1 MVTSIKE
8 NKGDRMSKDIKDRY
22 AWMQQGTAVNASSAS
37 QAAAQAGLDWEVMQ
51 VPIQAYVTNQV
62 NPYESVTDYYD
73 IPRKHGIL
81 KLGKDNNNS
90 IIGIVGEKYKIVQNM
105 EVFGALDSLVDSSGL
120 RYTAAGEYNG
130 GSNVWMVM
138 ELPREINVAN
148 DPHAGFILV
157 QSSHDGSSSVI
168 IRPIIERLFC
178 ANQINKIVKG
188 KKTNNYTYTLKH
200 TTNAKLS
207 VSEIRDIMQ
216 LTYQSID
223 EYELLAGNLLGRAV
237 DERQVKNIFS
247 RVWAIPS
254 EVENAP
260 DHMLSQ
266 GQRRQRT
273 MALAAR
279 ESAWNIYSQS
289 PTQENIRGTAFGA
302 WHAVVEHADH
312 YASGGADKRG
322 IATLTG
328 KNDRIKLKALDLVLT
343 A

>member
-1 MVTSIKE
+1 
-8 NKGDRMSKDIKDRY
+8 
-22 AWMQQGTAVNASSAS
+22 MQTDAQTKKRNASWINQGTAVNASSAS
-37 QAAAQAGLDWEVMQ
+37 QAAVQAGLDWEVMQ
-51 VPIQAYVTNQV
+51 IPLQGYVKSEV
-62 NPYESVTDYYD
+62 NPYETITDYY
-73 IPRKHGIL
+73 PVERKHAML
-81 KLGKDNNNS
+81 KLGKDGNNS
-90 IIGIVGEKYKIVQNM
+90 VIGIVGEKYKIVQNM

-130 GSNVWMVM
+130 GANVWMVM
-138 ELPREINVAN
+138 QLPREINVAN

-188 KKTNNYTYTLKH
+188 KKRNNYTYTLKH

-216 LTYQSID
+216 LTYQSIE
-223 EYELLAGNLLGRAV
+223 EYELLSNTLIQTEV
-237 DERQVKNIFS
+237 DNRQVRNIFE
-247 RVWAIPS
+247 RVWALPT
-254 EVENAP
+254 EVENSP
-260 DHMLSQ
+260 YNLLTQ
-266 GQRRQRT
+266 GQRRQKT
-273 MALAAR
+273 MALDAR
-279 ESAWNIYSQS
+279 MKAMDIYLES

-302 WHAVVEHADH
+302 WQAVIEYADH

-328 KNDRIKLKALDLVLT
+328 RNDAIKTKALNLVLS